1 MFLMEAPNWS
11 LFVFDHHQPS
21 ILRVDPGIVS
31 NGLDVIASIL
41 VRWVHFC
48 HLMFPVVYT
57 YIYIWDDTK
66 DLMCLLSSCV
76 FLAIQELPTA

>member
-11 LFVFDHHQPS
+11 HQPS

-41 VRWVHFC
+41 ARWVHFC
-48 HLMFPVVYT
+48 HLMFPVVY
-57 YIYIWDDTK
+57 IYIHIFIFG
-66 DLMCLLSSCV
+66 MM
-76 FLAIQELPTA
+76 IQKI